1 MRQKKV
7 ITCYE
12 DAENIAHEIANM
24 RKGRHGKSIAQVRQ
38 VSDVMQLSARM
49 RFLRSTAI
57 VAGCIRHIRH
67 QSRHEQ
73 EFATDRHEYNG
84 AFAVRIEIGVRP
96 VVVGWHAPARALD
109 TAA

>member
-1 MRQKKV
+1 MIANESHPALR
-7 ITCYE
+7 

-57 VAGCIRHIRH
+57 VAGCIRH

-96 VVVGWHAPARALD
+96 VVGWHAPGRALD